1 MAVIQR
7 DRSLLETGTCC
18 RPDVTTRL
26 STASR
31 DQLTNYPVQLF
42 DAVKSTFTAEVLKFI
57 DAV

>member
-7 DRSLLETGTCC
+7 DRSLSETGA
-18 RPDVTTRL
+18 DVTTRL

-42 DAVKSTFTAEVLKFI
+42 DAVKSPFTAEVLKFT